1 MSETQDVTLTEG
13 DEEVQ
18 YVFVPLPKDADAASF
33 GAGTVVQFEGLGTE
47 RPLLR
52 SQQGDS
58 VLVGAYQDT
67 LGSLLLVKE
76 QPGAA
81 FNSKNTYS
89 VIGHTEKQLTMAR
102 SD

>member
-1 MSETQDVTLTEG
+1 MLCVCFCSLQ
-13 DEEVQ
+13 
-18 YVFVPLPKDADAASF
+18 
-33 GAGTVVQFEGLGTE
+33 GLGTE

-52 SQQGDS
+52 NQQGDS

-67 LGSLLLVKE
+67 LGSVLLVKE
-76 QPGAA
+76 QAGAA

-89 VIGHTEKQLTMAR
+89 VIGYTEKQLTMTQ